1 MKTNI
6 LNKLKHTPEMNP
18 DEHDGSYELMRA
30 TVNAYRSVDE
40 ALLDYLDLNT
50 VYLMAVGTFKHGV
63 PVKKKTIESS
73 HLPQESKLALIE
85 LLDKIQA
92 RAKDGKYEYEGKTE
106 PGAFGMFGTGF
117 YSFKNRTDNE
127 SVSSFIKMCIDI
139 SEMTDDN
146 EMFLRAEP
154 VLTKKFKGMGAAA
167 ASVVLHCLKPNTF
180 PVLNSNQSYKS
191 IFEALDIPLT
201 RKGNIDTYIQ
211 NCRAIKAFRD
221 ANLSFKNYRIIDLA
235 ARELGEK
242 ENPIAEII
250 RQYKEDFVDRDK
262 QEGYKWKAIK
272 CFQDNWNIDAED
284 FAGMLNRA
292 LYKSDNLLDKRNIFP
307 KAMIVELAEKEPN
320 TVRDMFRNIYDENVE
335 ITERVEAFISSAKDL
350 FTRNR
355 DLNNEKMKSHYQDQ
369 KVVGIYLFFRYPE
382 KYFLYQFG
390 KFKGF
395 AAIIGYDAQIKQD
408 DVQNIPAYY
417 EMCEMV
423 LAEVKKDKELQA
435 LSKGRLDF
443 DRYQDPEFH
452 MLTEDIISFG
462 NKFKNQLIVDDGDS
476 EQDSAAE
483 EGKSKMHELDKNLIL
498 YGPPGTGKT
507 YSAVLY
513 AVAIIEEKP
522 VEEIRREDYAAVFS
536 RYQQHR
542 EDGLV
547 EFTTFHQSYGYEEFI
562 EGIRPVVTSEEEGES
577 RGEIRYEI
585 RDGLFKVFCDKA
597 GSPVG
602 SAKDIDLGIGKSP
615 TVWKV
620 SLGGTGDNP
629 VRSECLQNGHIRIGW
644 DKYGEVLAEETD
656 YSKDGGRV
664 VLNAFYNNMQIGDLV
679 LSCFSSRTIDAIGV
693 VTGEPEWDDEY
704 PVYKRLR
711 KVKWLAKGISEDI
724 VDLNAGR
731 IMTLSTVYKLSITVT
746 DTLDI
751 LRRINPS
758 LFSSRLK
765 VPNRVFIID
774 EINRGNISKIFG
786 ELITLIEPTKRLG
799 AKESQRS
806 ALPYSGHKFGIPDNV
821 YIIGTMNTADRS
833 IALIDT
839 ALRRRFGFIEMQ
851 PDPTTLA
858 GTVVENIDIAVLLE
872 TMNKRITVLH
882 DREHTVGHS
891 YLLPLKD
898 DPSIENLA
906 RIFKNKIVPLLQEY
920 FYDDYE
926 KIRMVLGDNRKTQEL
941 QFIIKKNDVQA
952 LFGNSEMDLDD
963 YFEINDE
970 AFIKVEAYAFL
981 Q

>member
-1 MKTNI
+1 MNTNI
-6 LNKLKHTPEMNP
+6 LNKLKTTPEMIP

-30 TVNAYRSVDE
+30 TVSAYRGVDE
-40 ALLDYLDLNT
+40 TLLDFLDLNT
-50 VYLMAVGTFKHGV
+50 IYLMAIGTWKHGV
-63 PVKKKTIESS
+63 PVKKKSIEQS
-73 HLPQESKLALIE
+73 HLSQKSKQELNE
-85 LLDKIQA
+85 VLDKIYSS
-92 RAKDGKYEYEGKTE
+92 AKDGRYKYREKEE
-106 PGAFGMFGTGF
+106 PGTFGMFGTGF
-117 YSFKNRTDNE
+117 YSFKNKTNNKSARAL
-127 SVSSFIKMCIDI
+127 IQMCIDI
-139 SEMTDDN
+139 SNMTDDN
-146 EMFLRAEP
+146 EMFLRAET
-154 VLTKKFKGMGAAA
+154 VLNKQFKGMKAAA

-180 PVLNSNQSYKS
+180 PILNSNMGYES
-191 IFEALDIPLT
+191 IFEALGIPLT
-201 RKGNIDTYIQ
+201 RKGDIDTYIQ
-211 NCRAIKAFRD
+211 NCRSIKAFRD
-221 ANLSFKNYRIIDLA
+221 ANLPIKNYRIFDLA
-235 ARELGEK
+235 ARELET
-242 ENPIAEII
+242 EDNAVVDLI
-250 RQYKEDFVDRDK
+250 RLYKQDFSNRDK
-262 QEGYKWKAIK
+262 DERYKWEAIK
-272 CFQDNWNIDAED
+272 RYKDIWNIDTED
-284 FAGMLNRA
+284 FPHMLEQS
-292 LYKSDNLLDKRNIFP
+292 LDKTYNLLASQSIYAKDTIIKLSQKDP
-307 KAMIVELAEKEPN
+307 EA
-320 TVRDMFRNIYDENVE
+320 VREMFRDLHDENVAV
-335 ITERVEAFISSAKDL
+335 TERIEAFRRLARDL
-350 FTRNR
+350 FQNVLA
-355 DLNNEKMKSHYQDQ
+355 DSDEKKKHQQSL
-369 KVVGIYLFFRYPE
+369 KAVSTYLFFQYPE
-382 KYFLYQFG
+382 RHFIYQHE
-390 KFKGF
+390 KFKSC
-395 AAIIGYDAQIKQD
+395 ALRIGYDAEIKVGD
-408 DVQNIPAYY
+408 AQNIPAYF
-417 EMCEMV
+417 EMCERV
-423 LAEVKKDKELQA
+423 LSEVKKDKELQA
-435 LSKGRLDF
+435 LSKQRLDPNC
-443 DRYQDPEFH
+443 YQDPEFH
-452 MLTEDIISFG
+452 MLADDVVYYAYVLGGDVSKDIGED
-462 NKFKNQLIVDDGDS
+462 D
-476 EQDSAAE
+476 E
-483 EGKSKMHELDKNLIL
+483 ENEIEEKTQMKALDKNIIL

-507 YSAVLY
+507 YNAVRY
-513 AVAIIEEKP
+513 AVAIIEEKTI
-522 VEEIRREDYAAVFS
+522 EEIMEEEYSEVFARYRKYREDA
-536 RYQQHR
+536 
-542 EDGLV
+542 LV
-547 EFTTFHQSYGYEEFI
+547 EFTTFHQSFGYEEFI
-562 EGIRPVVTSEEEGES
+562 EGIRPVVASEEEGES

-602 SAKDIDLGIGKSP
+602 SAKDVDLGIGKSP

-644 DKYGEVLAEETD
+644 DKYGEVLTEETD